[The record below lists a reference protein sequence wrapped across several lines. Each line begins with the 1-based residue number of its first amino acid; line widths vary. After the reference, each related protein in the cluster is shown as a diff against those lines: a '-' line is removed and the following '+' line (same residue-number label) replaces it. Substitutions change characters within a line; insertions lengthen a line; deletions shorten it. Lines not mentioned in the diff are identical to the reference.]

1 MNFCSSTNAF
11 SKFFKGN
18 SMIFLNLMDC
28 MTLFLTCKVCL
39 SMFPKSPYNPNEQ
52 WMSYKIWRKRT
63 KDHVFCINIWN
74 SMFKYFRIELHKN
87 NFICH
92 PCYSHLLFNIVSD
105 FLSPNLKNILLIT
118 YLTNKM
124 TIGRIVSCDICARSS
139 KQSNY

>member
-1 MNFCSSTNAF
+1 
-11 SKFFKGN
+11 
-18 SMIFLNLMDC
+18 
-28 MTLFLTCKVCL
+28 
-39 SMFPKSPYNPNEQ
+39 
-52 WMSYKIWRKRT
+52 
-63 KDHVFCINIWN
+63 
-74 SMFKYFRIELHKN
+74 MFKYFRIELPKN

>member
-1 MNFCSSTNAF
+1 MNFCSSTSAF
-11 SKFFKGN
+11 SKVFKGN
-18 SMIFLNLMDC
+18 NMISLNLMGC

-52 WMSYKIWRKRT
+52 WTSYKVWKT
-63 KDHVFCINIWN
+63 KNHIFCINIWN
-74 SMFKYFRIELHKN
+74 LIFKYFRIELHKN

-105 FLSPNLKNILLIT
+105 FLSPNMKDILLIT

-124 TIGRIVSCDICARSS
+124 IVGWDVSYDICATSS
-139 KQSNY
+139 KQSSY